1 MARAFNL
8 SLFDGKN
15 YNIALCYINVFFL
28 ILANVVSDEA
38 ER

>member
-8 SLFDGKN
+8 SLLGGKN
-15 YNIALCYINVFFL
+15 SNIALCYINVFFL
-28 ILANVVSDEA
+28 ITANVVSDEA